1 MIIDHDEWM
10 SYGTKVNVSLVAK
23 NESTTEPIIG
33 FMMTAYDQ
41 YGFNFGRFVE
51 DQKYLLSVSCE
62 TLGITNRHSALMNS
76 GPLLTKEINVQWV
89 AESKFVDEPQRIN
102 FYLTLILPGNT
113 VWMKKNVG
121 KIQVV

>member
-23 NESTTEPIIG
+23 NESTAEPIIG

-62 TLGITNRHSALMNS
+62 TLGVTNRHSALMNS

-89 AESKFVDEPQRIN
+89 AESKFVDEPQSIN
-102 FYLTLILPGNT
+102 FYLTLILPDNT
-113 VWMKKNVG
+113 VWMKKSVG

>member
-23 NESTTEPIIG
+23 NESTAEPIIG

-62 TLGITNRHSALMNS
+62 TLGVTNRHSALMNS

-89 AESKFVDEPQRIN
+89 AESKFVDEPQRIS
-102 FYLTLILPGNT
+102 FYLTLILPDNT

>member
-62 TLGITNRHSALMNS
+62 TLGVTNRHSALMNS

-89 AESKFVDEPQRIN
+89 AESKFVDEPQRIS
-102 FYLTLILPGNT
+102 FYLTLILPDNT
-113 VWMKKNVG
+113 VWMKKSVG

>member
-23 NESTTEPIIG
+23 NESTAEPIIG

-62 TLGITNRHSALMNS
+62 TLGVTNRHSALMNS

-102 FYLTLILPGNT
+102 FYLTLILPDNT

>member
-10 SYGTKVNVSLVAK
+10 SYGTKVNVSLAAK
-23 NESTTEPIIG
+23 NESTAEPIIG

-102 FYLTLILPGNT
+102 FYLTLILPDNT

>member
-1 MIIDHDEWM
+1 M
-10 SYGTKVNVSLVAK
+10 SYGTKVNVSLAAK
-23 NESTTEPIIG
+23 NESTAEPIIG

-62 TLGITNRHSALMNS
+62 TLGVTNRHSALMNS

-89 AESKFVDEPQRIN
+89 AESKFVDEPQRIS
-102 FYLTLILPGNT
+102 FYLTLILPDNT

>member
-76 GPLLTKEINVQWV
+76 GPLLTREINVQWV

-113 VWMKKNVG
+113 VWMKKSVG

>member
-23 NESTTEPIIG
+23 NESTAEPIIG

-76 GPLLTKEINVQWV
+76 
-89 AESKFVDEPQRIN
+89 
-102 FYLTLILPGNT
+102 
-113 VWMKKNVG
+113 
-121 KIQVV
+121 

>member
-23 NESTTEPIIG
+23 NESTAEPIIG

-62 TLGITNRHSALMNS
+62 TLGVTNRHSALMNS

-89 AESKFVDEPQRIN
+89 AESKFVDEPQRIS
-102 FYLTLILPGNT
+102 FYLTLILPDNT
-113 VWMKKNVG
+113 VWMKKSVG

>member
-113 VWMKKNVG
+113 VWMKKSVG

>member
-23 NESTTEPIIG
+23 NESTAEPIIG

-62 TLGITNRHSALMNS
+62 TLGVTNRHSALMNS

-89 AESKFVDEPQRIN
+89 AESKFVDEPQRIS